1 MMCFKKN
8 AISVCGI
15 SCLVGKLMLQ
25 NRDQMSHEQ
34 MISYTNI
41 THLCLMMGSE
51 RVNLSPDCRSS
62 AQRII
67 EINSISHVSSL
78 SISTRYMY
86 IYIYG
91 FASIISKFELSGH
104 IYQDCMIRFESLI
117 PCDSKEHD
125 LNVDWRHCQKSVS
138 SVSQAVNFMEGPMFT
153 RIGQIHCVFIMCTTS
168 IQKLEPK
175 SLS

>member
-67 EINSISHVSSL
+67 EISSISHVSSL

-86 IYIYG
+86 IYIWVCLNNFQIRIVRPYLAG
-91 FASIISKFELSGH
+91 LHDSLWVVDTMRFQGTWSKRWLKALPKVSFLSLPGGEFH
-104 IYQDCMIRFESLI
+104 GGTHVHQDWTNTLCL
-117 PCDSKEHD
+117 HH
-125 LNVDWRHCQKSVS
+125 VYH
-138 SVSQAVNFMEGPMFT
+138 
-153 RIGQIHCVFIMCTTS
+153 
-168 IQKLEPK
+168 
-175 SLS
+175 